1 MRSAPSP
8 IFRLYLRLV
17 AAPPRRWRSA
27 LLRASTACTRA
38 NSAASTARRRV
49 DTSLCTVDL
58 LHPNARAA
66 ARTVALCSAMY
77 SPSSA
82 ARCSGSTFIRSR
94 LPLYCGLPKKYEPAA
109 ANMPAGA

>member
-1 MRSAPSP
+1 M
-8 IFRLYLRLV
+8 
-17 AAPPRRWRSA
+17 
-27 LLRASTACTRA
+27 LRASTACTRA
-38 NSAASTARRRV
+38 NRAASTARRRV

-94 LPLYCGLPKKYEPAA
+94 LPCLRSP
-109 ANMPAGA
+109 